1 MYQER
6 LDDDRDATVLLRDN
20 AVAARRRFAAVPKHD
35 AADDDRDLLLST
47 APARPRD
54 RRIALAVVI
63 VSTLVFVA
71 LIPFAKVPWSRIDA
85 FIPAYEAALAIT
97 DLLTAVLLFAQ
108 FSIVR
113 TRALL
118 VLACGYVFTA
128 FTTIPHVLSFPGAF
142 APTGLFG
149 AGTQTTAW
157 LYMFWHSG
165 FPVVAIAFALLKNE
179 PRQETR
185 HPAIFVLATIGI
197 VVALACIAFAG
208 GEVLPPIVLGIH
220 YTLVGT
226 VFLSSVWLLSLLAL
240 ATLWR
245 QRPHALL
252 DIWLMVVMCA
262 WVYDIALS
270 AVFNAGRF
278 DFGFYAGRFYGLMA
292 ASFVLVV
299 LLTETTWLYGR
310 VAASRLRLR
319 EYAHTLESR
328 VRERT
333 GALEESNA
341 ALQRETAERKQTE
354 AQLVQAQKMEAIGN
368 LTGGMAHDFNNLLGV
383 VIGNLDLLRDTPVG
397 EADAKEMLHDALE
410 AALKGADLTR
420 RLLAFARR
428 QPLRPEPVDVNDLVS
443 GMMTLLRRVLRE
455 DIEISL
461 DLSDDVWTAVVDPA
475 QLEASITNLAT
486 NARDAMP
493 RGGRLAISTGNR
505 VLDEDYTTLHPG
517 VAAGPYAL
525 IEVSDTGT
533 GMPPE
538 VMSRIFEPFFTTKE
552 QGKGTGL
559 GLSMVYGFIKQSGGH
574 INVYSEPGIGTTFR
588 LYLPR
593 AETTAASADQRPEPE
608 VLVQGSGETV
618 LVVEDNAGLRRVVT
632 RQVRELG
639 YRVLEAENAAD
650 AIALL
655 EKQPVDLLFADIVM
669 PGTLNGLELARAVL
683 DRWPRVRTLLT
694 SGFPAGINGRI
705 ETTARVLTKPYR
717 KAELARALGESL
729 RGGSDPRSGT

>member
-1 MYQER
+1 MYQEQTDER
-6 LDDDRDATVLLRDN
+6 VEIASLRP
-20 AVAARRRFAAVPKHD
+20 VARAAVSRDIALPAQ
-35 AADDDRDLLLST
+35 AATEDNRDVLISM
-47 APARPRD
+47 APARPQD
-54 RRIALAVVI
+54 RRLAIGVVAML
-63 VSTLVFVA
+63 TLAFLA
-71 LIPFAKVPWSRIDA
+71 LIPFARTPWTRIDA

-97 DLLTAVLLFAQ
+97 DILTAVLLFAQ

-113 TRALL
+113 SRALL

-128 FTTIPHVLSFPGAF
+128 LTTVPHVLSFPGAF

-165 FPVVAIAFALLKNE
+165 FPLVVVAYALLKNGH
-179 PRQETR
+179 RRETL
-185 HPAIFVLATIGI
+185 HPAIAVAATIGI
-197 VVALACIAFAG
+197 VAVLAGIAYVG
-208 GEVLPPIVLGIH
+208 GNDLPPIVQGTH
-220 YTLVGT
+220 YTTIGST
-226 VFLSSVWLLSLLAL
+226 FLASVWLLSVVAL
-240 ATLWR
+240 VTLWR
-245 QRPHALL
+245 RRPHALL
-252 DIWLMVVMCA
+252 DIWLMVVLCA

-292 ASFVLVV
+292 ASFVLIV
-299 LLTETTWLYGR
+299 LLAETTWLYGR
-310 VAASRLRLR
+310 LAASRVRLR
-319 EYAHTLESR
+319 DYAKTLESR

-333 GALEESNA
+333 SALEQSNA
-341 ALQRETAERKQTE
+341 QLQHETKERQQAE
-354 AQLVQAQKMEAIGN
+354 AQLVHAQKMEAIGN

-383 VIGNLDLLRDTPVG
+383 IIGNLDLLRDTPVDPA
-397 EADAKEMLHDALE
+397 EAKEMLHDALE

-428 QPLRPEPVDVNDLVS
+428 QPLRPEPVDVNELVS
-443 GMMTLLRRVLRE
+443 GMMNLLRRVLRA
-455 DIEISL
+455 DIEVSL
-461 DLSDDVWTAVVDPA
+461 DLAEDVWTAVVDPA
-475 QLEASITNLAT
+475 QLEASLTNLAT

-493 RGGRLAISTGNR
+493 RGGRLAITTGNR
-505 VLDEDYTTLHPG
+505 ELDEDYAALHAG
-517 VAAGPYAL
+517 VLAGPYAM

-533 GMPPE
+533 GMPPD
-538 VMSRIFEPFFTTKE
+538 VISRIFEPFYTTKE

-593 AETTAASADQRPEPE
+593 AQAGAAAEQRTAVETLAHGA
-608 VLVQGSGETV
+608 GETV

-639 YRVLEAENAAD
+639 YRVLEAENAA
-650 AIALL
+650 AALALL
-655 EKQPVDLLFADIVM
+655 EAESVDVLFADIVM
-669 PGTLNGLELARAVL
+669 PGELNGLELTRIVL
-683 DRWPRVRTLLT
+683 DRWPQMHALLT

-705 ETTARVLTKPYR
+705 DTTARVLTKPYR
-717 KAELARALGESL
+717 KAELAKALSESL
-729 RGGSDPRSGT
+729 HGAPGPRPGT